1 MMIKS
6 RYVAMS
12 YTAGTGKS
20 AGINTQVDC
29 QPMLLSDVYFLKSI
43 TYEKAGEL
51 SKAVSNLETYL
62 KLRPHDAEA
71 YYELANYLAKQKKFA
86 RAEQLCLTAQLF
98 KSLKQYQKA
107 IADYDS
113 IIKNDN
119 TLPEVFAGRAEAY
132 RLLGNKQQALSDFK
146 RTVQLDRS
154 YKSTLVE
161 FEKKLK

>member
-1 MMIKS
+1 M
-6 RYVAMS
+6 
-12 YTAGTGKS
+12 
-20 AGINTQVDC
+20 
-29 QPMLLSDVYFLKSI
+29 
-43 TYEKAGEL
+43 
-51 SKAVSNLETYL
+51 
-62 KLRPHDAEA
+62 
-71 YYELANYLAKQKKFA
+71 AKQKKFA